1 MIVFLRRKRNTGP
14 QAASNLDSHWKLE
27 YSFDGKKW
35 YPIHY
40 DNVKLGSG
48 LSVGNFRML
57 MNRVLQGRTVKVSA
71 AKQLDSGELEVY
83 GVLEELEASV

>member
-1 MIVFLRRKRNTGP
+1 MCIR
-14 QAASNLDSHWKLE
+14 DSWKLE

-48 LSVGNFRML
+48 LSVGNFRWL
-57 MNRVLQGRTVKVSA
+57 MNRVLQGKTVAVSA
-71 AKQLDSGELEVY
+71 AKQLDRDELQVY
-83 GVLEELEASV
+83 GVLEELEASVWLRRGWKNEE

>member
-1 MIVFLRRKRNTGP
+1 MIVFLRRKRNTNP

-40 DNVKLGSG
+40 NNIKLGSG
-48 LSVGNFRML
+48 MLAWTFREM
-57 MNRVLQGRTVKVSA
+57 MNKILQGKTVVVSA
-71 AKQLDSGELEVY
+71 AKQLDSDELRVY
-83 GVLEELEASV
+83 GVLEEASV